1 MVPDLSLGHL
11 VTLRG
16 ASHYHQQPG
25 RHPQPSAH
33 PHGVERVEVVT
44 GGRGWV
50 HDAGTWREV
59 LPGDV
64 AWHIEGDE
72 TIGRSDFTNPYR
84 CLAVTFNVTGPTHR
98 RLPRFSRWDDLAD
111 LLAYTRRLVTD
122 VADERIDRPLLGRA
136 VYSRLQLV
144 VHTHLLGTRTD
155 LPAALTRALALVERD
170 PVAGLMV
177 EDLAAAAGWSPT
189 HFHAEFRAHLGT
201 SPHQWL
207 LERRLRAA
215 RERLVASDDGLE
227 AIASACGFGTAAA
240 LCRRFRVAMGVSP
253 GRYRESQR

>member
-1 MVPDLSLGHL
+1 MAP
-11 VTLRG
+11 
-16 ASHYHQQPG
+16 PG
-25 RHPQPSAH
+25 I
-33 PHGVERVEVVT
+33 ERVEVVT

-50 HDAGTWREV
+50 NDEGTWREV

-64 AWHIEGDE
+64 LWHIEGDE
-72 TIGRSDFTNPYR
+72 TIGRSDFADPYR
-84 CLAVTFNVTGPTHR
+84 CLAVTFTVSGPPLR
-98 RLPRFSRWDDLAD
+98 RLPRFSRWDDPAEVLA
-111 LLAYTRRLVTD
+111 LTRRLVAE
-122 VADERIDRPLLGRA
+122 VADERIDRPLLART

-177 EDLAAAAGWSPT
+177 EDLAAEAGWSPT
-189 HFHAEFRAHLGT
+189 HFHAEFRRHLGS

-215 RERLVASDDGLE
+215 RERLVSSDEGLE
-227 AIASACGFGTAAA
+227 AIALACGFGTAAA